1 MNAVTNIKKNI
12 QQGQIQEAIN
22 ECMYSLKCEYHAQ
35 IYELAAQIAI
45 KLREEKRFQEG
56 LDFLL
61 GLQDIWPEKDKS
73 LGFYMELGHAL
84 RHHQNF
90 MDAITAYQ
98 QVISKNP
105 HHPWG
110 IFWLAK
116 CYYLTGNLSDAKQVI
131 TNKAFTHNIPVNLFG
146 EVQLLE
152 IDIAIAEQRF
162 DCLIDNYRLLAK
174 RAGELP
180 RYILVLMIDKLHL
193 ANQSEIVFCCLI
205 TFAFYPLEQDLLF
218 KIAKLFYAINNP
230 VFAIDTLLRIHEKAG
245 LQEYQWNLLIAC
257 VLSSAE
263 YEQGDVWHKA
273 KLLINDEYHQREKKH
288 GHWQY
293 WTDYWDEP
301 TEQSIKNGK
310 NSGVELATTLGN
322 FNTLFWIAQ
331 KKKRV
336 STGCTEIPKNIF
348 TYSLTV
354 GDDIQGRL
362 KEQLQMLAK
371 SYSVQHFDPIAAA
384 KYIANNCSN
393 RIRRAWRLSRNPRDK
408 KSLFTLCYLVTH
420 GGYLLTD
427 MHVESMRS
435 FMNLAQ
441 SVPSLLLVRGELGI
455 STSLLAAKPNHPL
468 LVAILEAIVQSLL
481 NRTRLPD
488 LYVTGAICWARVLI
502 QYNAEMLKRGKVP
515 DLWIIN
521 GLYS

>member
-1 MNAVTNIKKNI
+1 MNAVTNIQKNI
-12 QQGQIQEAIN
+12 QQEQIQEAIN
-22 ECMYSLKCEYHAQ
+22 ECIHSLKCEYHAQ
-35 IYELAAQIAI
+35 IYELAAHIAI

-56 LDFLL
+56 RDFLL

-98 QVISKNP
+98 TAISKNP
-105 HHPWG
+105 RHPWG
-110 IFWLAK
+110 IFWLAR
-116 CYYLTGNLSDAKQVI
+116 CYYLTGNLSKAKQVI
-131 TNKAFTHNIPVNLFG
+131 TNKAFNYDIPVNLLG

-162 DCLIDNYRLLAK
+162 GCLIDNYRLLAK
-174 RAGELP
+174 RVGELP

-193 ANQSEIVFCCLI
+193 ANQSEIVFRCLI
-205 TFAFYPLEQDLLF
+205 TFAFCRHEQDLLF
-218 KIAKLFYAINNP
+218 RIAKLFYAINNP
-230 VFAIDTLLRIHEKAG
+230 VFAIATLLRIHEEAC
-245 LQEYQWNLLIAC
+245 LQEFQWNLLIAC
-257 VLSSAE
+257 VLESSD
-263 YEQGDVWHKA
+263 YERGDVWHKA
-273 KLLINDEYHQREKKH
+273 KLLIANEYHQREKKH

-301 TEQSIKNGK
+301 TEQSIKYGK
-310 NSGVELATTLGN
+310 NSGVELATTLRN
-322 FNTLFWIAQ
+322 FNTLFWSVQQ
-331 KKKRV
+331 KKSA

-348 TYSLTV
+348 TYSLNV
-354 GDDIQGRL
+354 GVDIRGRL

-371 SYSVQHFDPIAAA
+371 DYSVQHFDPVVAS
-384 KYIANNCSN
+384 KYIADNCSN

-408 KSLFTLCYLVTH
+408 KSLFTLCYLVKH

-435 FMNLAQ
+435 IMNLAQ
-441 SVPSLLLVRGELGI
+441 SVSSLLLVRGELGI

-468 LVAILEAIVQSLL
+468 LVAILETIVQSLL

-502 QYNAEMLKRGKVP
+502 QYNAEMIKRGKVP

-521 GLYS
+521 GLNS

>member
-1 MNAVTNIKKNI
+1 MNAVTNIQKNI

-22 ECMYSLKCEYHAQ
+22 ECTHSLACEYHAQ
-35 IYELAAQIAI
+35 IYELAAQVAI

-98 QVISKNP
+98 KVKSKNP
-105 HHPWG
+105 SHPWG

-116 CYYLTGNLSDAKQVI
+116 CYYLTGNVLDAKQVI
-131 TNKAFTHNIPVNLFG
+131 TNQAFTHDNPVSLFG
-146 EVQLLE
+146 ELQLLE

-174 RAGELP
+174 RFGELP
-180 RYILVLMIDKLHL
+180 RYILVLMVDKLHL
-193 ANQSEIVFCCLI
+193 ANQSEIVFRCLI
-205 TFAFYPLEQDLLF
+205 SLAFCRHEQDLLF

-230 VFAIDTLLRIHEKAG
+230 VFAIATLLRIYEKAG

-257 VLSSAE
+257 VLESSD
-263 YEQGDVWHKA
+263 YERGDVWQNA
-273 KLLINDEYHQREKKH
+273 KLLINDEYHQRDKKH

-301 TEQSIKNGK
+301 TEQSIKYGK
-310 NSGVELATTLGN
+310 NSGVKLAKTLKN
-322 FNTLFWIAQ
+322 FNTLFWSGKQ
-331 KKKRV
+331 KNCAPAE
-336 STGCTEIPKNIF
+336 CTEIPKRIF
-348 TYSLTV
+348 TYSFNT
-354 GDDIQGRL
+354 GGGSQERL
-362 KEQLQMLAK
+362 KKQVQMFV
-371 SYSVQHFDPIAAA
+371 SDYSIQHFDPIAAS
-384 KYIANNCSN
+384 KYIADNCSN

-408 KSLFTLCYLVTH
+408 KSLFSLCYLVKN

-435 FMNLAQ
+435 FINVAQ

-468 LVAILEAIVQSLL
+468 LAAILETIVQSLL

-488 LYVTGAICWARVLI
+488 LYVTGAICWARVLV
-502 QYNAEMLKRGKVP
+502 QYNAEIFKRGKVP
-515 DLWIIN
+515 DFMIID
-521 GLYS
+521 GLND